1 MEPEAGVDL
10 RASAK
15 FLWRT
20 QSGHARGTYSS
31 RVQQLDQVNAIA
43 RLAGYLTDLVSPVSA
58 MKGVKP
64 DDARI
69 AALLLGTRLPSRSGG
84 PIAYVNANRSQN
96 AA

>member
-1 MEPEAGVDL
+1 
-10 RASAK
+10 
-15 FLWRT
+15 
-20 QSGHARGTYSS
+20 
-31 RVQQLDQVNAIA
+31 
-43 RLAGYLTDLVSPVSA
+43 

-64 DDARI
+64 YDARI